1 MKVFARLSDKE
12 GNETEYEPDELS
24 ILVNSEEVQ
33 QLIDFLTYVKEDH
46 LVQHRDNGIPVTHN
60 LFLCG
65 RVSPLAKPICKFGQ
79 SRMNG
84 CIERSV
90 VVIKRRHLI
99 FRLKEKEKEK

>member
-60 LFLCG
+60 HFFMWKGEPVGKTDLQIW
-65 RVSPLAKPICKFGQ
+65 SK
-79 SRMNG
+79 SDEWM
-84 CIERSV
+84 
-90 VVIKRRHLI
+90 H
-99 FRLKEKEKEK
+99 